1 MLTYC
6 RANVKLLPLY
16 RVPDARILR
25 KNARLWGTVSNTL
38 TVALTRDRGIY
49 SIGAVARM
57 LGLSPP
63 AIRSW
68 EDRYGLIV
76 AERSEGGRRLYTRD
90 QLEQLRFVKERVDEG
105 LSAADAHRLL
115 AERQAGTQPIV
126 DGGALNTPV
135 GALVLLA
142 DSDRLGAQLND
153 LLLRSEGYEV
163 EIALTA
169 EDAEEKFAAR
179 DPALSI
185 VELMISGGVGRAL
198 CQRLKQWRGTPVLCI
213 SSLDL
218 GEQALAAGADRFLK
232 KPLEPLQLAAAVKDL
247 IGRSG
252 LMPKE
257 PGAADE

>member
-1 MLTYC
+1 MATVRCGYAHSVA
-6 RANVKLLPLY
+6 RA
-16 RVPDARILR
+16 
-25 KNARLWGTVSNTL
+25 
-38 TVALTRDRGIY
+38 RGIY

-57 LGLSPP
+57 LGLSQP

-76 AERSEGGRRLYTRD
+76 ADRSEGGRRLYTRG

-126 DGGALNTPV
+126 DAGTLNPP
-135 GALVLLA
+135 ARMLVLLA
-142 DSDRLGAQLND
+142 DSDRHGAELGD
-153 LLLRSEGYEV
+153 FFLRAEGYEV

-169 EDAEEKFAAR
+169 EDAEEKFASH

-185 VELMISGGVGRAL
+185 VELMISGGVGRAV
-198 CQRLKQWRGTPVLCI
+198 CERLKQRRGTPVLCI

-218 GEQALAAGADRFLK
+218 GEQALAAGADAFLK
-232 KPLEPLQLAAAVKDL
+232 KPLEPQQLVATVKELLGHNRTDARRAR
-247 IGRSG
+247 RS
-252 LMPKE
+252 
-257 PGAADE
+257 